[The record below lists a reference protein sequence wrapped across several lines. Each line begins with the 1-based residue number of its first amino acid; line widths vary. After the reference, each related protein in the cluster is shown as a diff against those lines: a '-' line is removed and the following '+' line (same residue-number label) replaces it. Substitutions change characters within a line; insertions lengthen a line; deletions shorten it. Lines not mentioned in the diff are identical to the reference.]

1 MQGGKLII
9 SRGLQAV
16 PEAAP
21 RPVEREAQPR
31 PELRAV
37 PQPRPGERPER
48 PVAAPAGARA
58 PVSIADYQL
67 VRERLDALE
76 RLSLLRDIGV
86 LSPEEFAAEKALV
99 LRLPAEELLLD
110 EEHLLPRRGPSLLG
124 RLFGWKMLLVGAIV
138 GLGLSAYTAPQDLMK
153 LADGAS
159 RLIG

>member
-1 MQGGKLII
+1 MQGAVEVPP
-9 SRGLQAV
+9 QA
-16 PEAAP
+16 
-21 RPVEREAQPR
+21 R

-37 PQPRPGERPER
+37 PPSRPLERS
-48 PVAAPAGARA
+48 APAPAPAA

-99 LRLPAEELLLD
+99 LRLPADELLLQEGD
-110 EEHLLPRRGPSLLG
+110 MIPAHGPSLLG
-124 RLFGWKMLLVGAIV
+124 RLFSWKLLLVGAV
-138 GLGLSAYTAPQDLMK
+138 AGLALSAYTAPGDLQNF
-153 LADGAS
+153 ADAAA

>member
-1 MQGGKLII
+1 M
-9 SRGLQAV
+9 
-16 PEAAP
+16 
-21 RPVEREAQPR
+21 
-31 PELRAV
+31 
-37 PQPRPGERPER
+37 PQPRPAERTERPER
-48 PVAAPAGARA
+48 PVATTAAARA
-58 PVSIADYQL
+58 PISIADYQL

-110 EEHLLPRRGPSLLG
+110 EEHMLPRRGPSLLG
-124 RLFGWKMLLVGAIV
+124 RLFGWKMLLVGAVV

-153 LADGAS
+153 LADSAS

>member
-9 SRGLQAV
+9 SRGLQAH

-21 RPVEREAQPR
+21 QPPVREAQQR

-37 PQPRPGERPER
+37 PQSRPERPVER
-48 PVAAPAGARA
+48 PVAAPPA

-110 EEHLLPRRGPSLLG
+110 EEHMLPRRGPSLLG
-124 RLFGWKMLLVGAIV
+124 RLFGWKMLLTGAVV
-138 GLGLSAYTAPQDLMK
+138 GLALSAYTAPQDLMK
-153 LADGAS
+153 LADSAS

>member
-9 SRGLQAV
+9 SRGMQGAV
-16 PEAAP
+16 DVPP
-21 RPVEREAQPR
+21 RPSEREPQAR

-37 PQPRPGERPER
+37 PTSSPAERP
-48 PVAAPAGARA
+48 AYAPPA

-67 VRERLDALE
+67 VRERIDALE

-110 EEHLLPRRGPSLLG
+110 EDQMLPPRGPSLLG
-124 RLFGWKMLLVGAIV
+124 RLFGWKTLLMGAAI

>member
-1 MQGGKLII
+1 M
-9 SRGLQAV
+9 QAV

-21 RPVEREAQPR
+21 RPVEREAQQR

-37 PQPRPGERPER
+37 PPSRPSERPI
-48 PVAAPAGARA
+48 AAPARAPAA

-86 LSPEEFAAEKALV
+86 LTPDEFAVEKALV

-110 EEHLLPRRGPSLLG
+110 EDQMLPPRGPSLLG
-124 RLFGWKMLLVGAIV
+124 RLFGWKMLLAGAIV
-138 GLGLSAYTAPQDLMK
+138 GLGLSAYTAPHELMK
-153 LADGAS
+153 LADSAS

>member
-1 MQGGKLII
+1 
-9 SRGLQAV
+9 V

-21 RPVEREAQPR
+21 QPVEREAQPR
-31 PELRAV
+31 SELRAV
-37 PQPRPGERPER
+37 PPSRPVER
-48 PVAAPAGARA
+48 PVALERA
-58 PVSIADYQL
+58 PSAPISIADYQL

-110 EEHLLPRRGPSLLG
+110 SESMLPRRGPSLLG
-124 RLFGWKMLLVGAIV
+124 RLFGWKMLLAGAVI

-153 LADGAS
+153 LADSAS

>member
-1 MQGGKLII
+1 M
-9 SRGLQAV
+9 

-21 RPVEREAQPR
+21 RLVEREAHQR

-37 PQPRPGERPER
+37 PPSRPPER
-48 PVAAPAGARA
+48 PNSAPAPAPAA

-86 LSPEEFAAEKALV
+86 LTPDEFTAEKALV
-99 LRLPAEELLLD
+99 LRLPAEELLLGED
-110 EEHLLPRRGPSLLG
+110 HMLPPRGPSLLG
-124 RLFGWKMLLVGAIV
+124 RLFGWKMLLAGAIV

-153 LADGAS
+153 LADSAS

>member
-16 PEAAP
+16 QEAPP
-21 RPVEREAQPR
+21 RPQERVEQMR

-37 PQPRPGERPER
+37 PAAAPAER
-48 PVAAPAGARA
+48 PVASAARAPAA

-86 LSPEEFAAEKALV
+86 LSPEEFAAEKSLV
-99 LRLPAEELLLD
+99 LRLPAEELLLGD
-110 EEHLLPRRGPSLLG
+110 DQMLSPRGPSLLG
-124 RLFGWKMLLVGAIV
+124 RLFGWKILLAGAVI

-153 LADGAS
+153 LADAAS

>member
-1 MQGGKLII
+1 MQT
-9 SRGLQAV
+9 V

-21 RPVEREAQPR
+21 SRAPLDVQPR

-37 PQPRPGERPER
+37 PQPRPAERPA
-48 PVAAPAGARA
+48 PAQPQGPAAPA
-58 PVSIADYQL
+58 VIADYQL
-67 VRERLDALE
+67 VRERIDALE

-99 LRLPAEELLLD
+99 LRLPADELQLD
-110 EEHLLPRRGPSLLG
+110 EEHMLPPLGPSLLG
-124 RLFGWKMLLVGAIV
+124 RLFGWKMLLTGAVV
-138 GLGLSAYTAPQDLMK
+138 GLALSAYTAPQDLAK

>member
-1 MQGGKLII
+1 MPP
-9 SRGLQAV
+9 SPA
-16 PEAAP
+16 
-21 RPVEREAQPR
+21 ERERQAR

-37 PQPRPGERPER
+37 PTSSHAERR
-48 PVAAPAGARA
+48 AYAPAA

-67 VRERLDALE
+67 VRERIDALE

-110 EEHLLPRRGPSLLG
+110 EDQMLPARGPSLLG
-124 RLFGWKMLLVGAIV
+124 RLFGWKTFLIGAAI